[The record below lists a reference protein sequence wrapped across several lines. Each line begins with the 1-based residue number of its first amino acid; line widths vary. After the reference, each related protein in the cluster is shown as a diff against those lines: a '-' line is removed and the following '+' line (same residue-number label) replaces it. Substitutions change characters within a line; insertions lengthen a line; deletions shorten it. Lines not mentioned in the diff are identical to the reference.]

1 MKRGLR
7 VRALLSWATKGL
19 AALALAAATFGGA
32 AYAQASAKSDH
43 AEGTL
48 VFERSAATPGD
59 SFLGALKLDLA
70 EGWHVYWKNPGDS
83 GLPPTAEWTPSPG
96 VTFGDFRF
104 PAPHAIPLA
113 TLMNYGYEQQVVLP
127 FQIQI
132 AADAKPGTEAPI
144 GGKIEYLICADICI
158 PEDIELSTTLRIA
171 ASPETDADGSAII
184 VGTLAHIPVA
194 LTGKASVERTSTGFR
209 LAAADAGLAGA
220 IGTAKNIRFFPDG
233 PELSNPAKQI
243 VKTGPEGVSIELT
256 ASDFAKAGDQNLNG
270 IIVLTDGD
278 GSTRAWEIAAL
289 PGPAP
294 AGVADKEF
302 INADTSGIT
311 PPPAVA
317 AAAPLGFTD
326 LLITL
331 GLAFV
336 GGLVLNLMPCVLP
349 VLTIKAAGLVHTAH
363 NPKESRAHGLAYLGG
378 VVVCFA
384 AIGGILIV
392 LRAAGE
398 QAGLGFQL
406 QYPPITAFFALV
418 MFAVGLNLLGV
429 FEMGG
434 SLMGV
439 GSGLAERGGTSGAFF
454 TGLLAAFVGAPCVGP
469 FMAPAFATALAAACA
484 RRHGCIRRRRHRL
497 GGTICLAELHPGLRQ
512 SPAEARQ
519 VDGDVPSG
527 AGLPDV
533 HHCPLAAL
541 GARRSVGPGWN
552 YRGVSQERIALG
564 FGIWLAEEDWPGHG
578 RPYRCQPGH
587 PRCVRCSVGI
597 DNMAES
603 RSLDRNLGANAWSP
617 EKVAELQAEGR
628 VIFVDF
634 TARWCVTCQFNKTA
648 LHDASV
654 ARAFTDLNVAF
665 LEADWTNKD
674 KVIASEA
681 RQAWRSRRSS
691 VSCVSSLGG
700 CATETRP
707 DTDAG
712 NDRDCGAP
720 GCWFALRKSA
730 ETLTYGRR
738 RMAFFNRDR
747 LPVMLGA
754 AAAAAITAGA
764 LMVSTANAAPPGDA
778 APAFTE
784 VNTAG
789 KPISLADFKGK
800 TVILEWTNDGCPFVQ
815 KHYNSKNMQKTQA
828 AATADGVVLAIGD
841 LVEARLARPR
851 GWRRVPDKLTADRGA
866 KPTHVLLDP
875 DGSMGRAY
883 GAKTTPHMYIITPD
897 GKVAYNG
904 AIDSIKSNKVEDVP
918 KATNYVTAA
927 LASLKSGKAPDPA
940 LTVPYGCDVKY

>member
-144 GGKIEYLICADICI
+144 GGKIEYLICADVCI

-384 AIGGILIV
+384 AIGGILIA

-469 FMAPAFATALAAACA
+469 FMAPAFATALAQPAPVVMAVFVVVGIGLAAPFVLLSFTPA
-484 RRHGCIRRRRHRL
+484 FAKVL
-497 GGTICLAELHPGLRQ
+497 PKPGRWM
-512 SPAEARQ
+512 ETFRQ
-519 VDGDVPSG
+519 VLAFPMFITVLWLLWVLAGQSGPDGIIAVL
-527 AGLPDV
+527 AG
-533 HHCPLAAL
+533 
-541 GARRSVGPGWN
+541 G
-552 YRGVSQERIALG
+552 IALG
-564 FGIWLAEEDWPGHG
+564 FGIWLAKKIGQGTAG
-578 RPYRCQPGH
+578 RIVASLVILAAFVVP
-587 PRCVRCSVGI
+587 SVSTTWLK
-597 DNMAES
+597 AEAS
-603 RSLDRNLGANAWSP
+603 TEISANAWSP

-674 KVIASEA
+674 KVIASELA
-681 RQAWRSRRSS
+681 KHGAAGVPLYLVYPASGAAPQKLDQILTPGMIETAVRQAAG
-691 VSCVSSLGG
+691 SL
-700 CATETRP
+700 
-707 DTDAG
+707 
-712 NDRDCGAP
+712 
-720 GCWFALRKSA
+720 
-730 ETLTYGRR
+730 
-738 RMAFFNRDR
+738 
-747 LPVMLGA
+747 
-754 AAAAAITAGA
+754 
-764 LMVSTANAAPPGDA
+764 
-778 APAFTE
+778 
-784 VNTAG
+784 
-789 KPISLADFKGK
+789 
-800 TVILEWTNDGCPFVQ
+800 
-815 KHYNSKNMQKTQA
+815 
-828 AATADGVVLAIGD
+828 
-841 LVEARLARPR
+841 
-851 GWRRVPDKLTADRGA
+851 
-866 KPTHVLLDP
+866 
-875 DGSMGRAY
+875 
-883 GAKTTPHMYIITPD
+883 
-897 GKVAYNG
+897 
-904 AIDSIKSNKVEDVP
+904 
-918 KATNYVTAA
+918 
-927 LASLKSGKAPDPA
+927 
-940 LTVPYGCDVKY
+940 